1 MLGSAVKNKVLSC
14 LRTKRAACCRGRS
27 SRSPRAR
34 SPGAE
39 GTSPGT
45 TAAALPGALENTSCV
60 QRPQGIP
67 RDLEALCQDRGQRP
81 NTLSLLCPRLQYQS
95 PADSAT
101 QTPDHALSS
110 GGWKPTVKFPVGLF
124 LVPQRPGRS
133 SVPYGHS
140 FQSKSDY
147 GQPGGQALK
156 PCGVRLS
163 MCVPEGPQ
171 EPLEAV
177 TSPSPWSSA
186 PGKERFCCRSDPRG
200 STSQRPCR
208 WRSGLRDSGRG
219 PGSA

>member
-1 MLGSAVKNKVLSC
+1 MERKKQRKVQSLQSQ
-14 LRTKRAACCRGRS
+14 GR
-27 SRSPRAR
+27 P
-34 SPGAE
+34 
-39 GTSPGT
+39 
-45 TAAALPGALENTSCV
+45 
-60 QRPQGIP
+60 
-67 RDLEALCQDRGQRP
+67 
-81 NTLSLLCPRLQYQS
+81 LCPCVRPAYSEGGELVTGAVLFTDKAGCLLPWEKQPFTERLQYQS

>member
-1 MLGSAVKNKVLSC
+1 MERKKQRKVQSLQSQGRPLCPCVRPAYSEGGELVTVSSAPRCCPVYGQSGLP
-14 LRTKRAACCRGRS
+14 AAVGRS
-27 SRSPRAR
+27 SRSPRGCSTR
-34 SPGAE
+34 
-39 GTSPGT
+39 
-45 TAAALPGALENTSCV
+45 ALQTR
-60 QRPQGIP
+60 QP
-67 RDLEALCQDRGQRP
+67 RRRTMLSVLEAG
-81 NTLSLLCPRLQYQS
+81 S
-95 PADSAT
+95 P
-101 QTPDHALSS
+101 PSS
-110 GGWKPTVKFPVGLF
+110 SRWGCFWYPSGPAC
-124 LVPQRPGRS
+124 S

>member
-27 SRSPRAR
+27 SRSPRA
-34 SPGAE
+34 
-39 GTSPGT
+39 
-45 TAAALPGALENTSCV
+45 
-60 QRPQGIP
+60 QGIP

>member
-1 MLGSAVKNKVLSC
+1 MESPLPQGAVLFTDKAGCLLPWGEAAVHRELREFQGIWKLCVRTGDKDQTPYPCYAPGCSTRALQTRQPRRRTMLSVLEAGSPPS
-14 LRTKRAACCRGRS
+14 S
-27 SRSPRAR
+27 SRWGCFWYPS
-34 SPGAE
+34 G
-39 GTSPGT
+39 
-45 TAAALPGALENTSCV
+45 
-60 QRPQGIP
+60 
-67 RDLEALCQDRGQRP
+67 
-81 NTLSLLCPRLQYQS
+81 
-95 PADSAT
+95 PAC
-101 QTPDHALSS
+101 
-110 GGWKPTVKFPVGLF
+110 
-124 LVPQRPGRS
+124 S